1 MMILTEEQLNNLNKE
16 ALVIIVA
23 SLQDQLGSMHEQLNT
38 ANARLADTNRQIEL
52 LTEQIRIMNQRQFGR
67 HSESGLLEGQLTLFD
82 SFNEA
87 EAISDSNVPEP
98 EISEVIIA
106 SYRRKKSVGKRDADL
121 DGLPARIIEHRLS
134 EEELSQLF
142 PNGYKELPNEV
153 YRRLHI
159 IPETFI
165 VDEHHVH
172 VYASKDN
179 DGTIVKAPRSVDLF
193 RNSIATPSLVASI
206 INGKYGNALPLDRQS
221 RAFKC
226 NGINL
231 ATNTMANWVIKSAD
245 NYLSLLYDRLHELI
259 YDNHIIHADESP
271 VKVMRIGNAP
281 IKNGKKTY
289 MWVYRNNPKLSSKP
303 KVLYDWQP
311 SRSTDHPREF
321 LKNFSGIAITD
332 GYQVYHKLSK
342 ERKDLTI
349 GGCWIH
355 ARRPYADFIKSLKE
369 SVTNTVAH
377 EAYAMITDMLHI
389 DNGFDDLSSEDRLK
403 QRQLILSEKVDAYF
417 AWVKHKYTQ
426 VTHNSNIGKALAYS
440 IHQEPYL
447 RTFLTDGD
455 VPMDNNYAEQAI
467 RPFTIGRK
475 NFVLIDSSNGARAS
489 AMIYSL
495 VETAKANHL
504 NVYEYFE
511 LLLTEIPKHMND
523 TNLSFLDE
531 LLPWSPNVQK
541 KCPSRLRKS

>member
-1 MMILTEEQLNNLNKE
+1 MRILTEEQLNNLNKE

-271 VKVMRIGNAP
+271 LNP
-281 IKNGKKTY
+281 
-289 MWVYRNNPKLSSKP
+289 NPKYAPYRQMEKLE
-303 KVLYDWQP
+303 LY
-311 SRSTDHPREF
+311 R
-321 LKNFSGIAITD
+321 KIAMQLVEK
-332 GYQVYHKLSK
+332 GY
-342 ERKDLTI
+342 
-349 GGCWIH
+349 
-355 ARRPYADFIKSLKE
+355 
-369 SVTNTVAH
+369 
-377 EAYAMITDMLHI
+377 AYECYC
-389 DNGFDDLSSEDRLK
+389 SEDELEIDRELQKQRGIVAPKYNRRCLHATPEQIAKWKEEGRKPCIRLK
-403 QRQLILSEKVDAYF
+403 LQDHHTIKFQDLVRGWVEFNNDVVGCFQRS
-417 AWVKHKYTQ
+417 
-426 VTHNSNIGKALAYS
+426 
-440 IHQEPYL
+440 
-447 RTFLTDGD
+447 
-455 VPMDNNYAEQAI
+455 
-467 RPFTIGRK
+467 
-475 NFVLIDSSNGARAS
+475 
-489 AMIYSL
+489 
-495 VETAKANHL
+495 
-504 NVYEYFE
+504 
-511 LLLTEIPKHMND
+511 
-523 TNLSFLDE
+523 
-531 LLPWSPNVQK
+531 
-541 KCPSRLRKS
+541 